1 MIATWGI
8 HADISV
14 FGDSL
19 EIPEEVPT
27 FVREVTPT
35 LPASVG
41 AASAT
46 GSGLAAVSN
55 DRYGM
60 RGGYDHL
67 FEEDDENLALG
78 ENYTSSTPG
87 TTGVAMDST
96 ILTPGDI
103 FASKSKSNQG
113 RDSLQQPLTILPV
126 VVAAPKTMA
135 KKKMRFK
142 VNPSKKGAKSVK

>member
-8 HADISV
+8 YADISV

-35 LPASVG
+35 LPASGG
-41 AASAT
+41 AASST
-46 GSGLAAVSN
+46 GSGLAVDSN
-55 DRYGM
+55 DHHV
-60 RGGYDHL
+60 RGNYDHL
-67 FEEDDENLALG
+67 FEEEDEALALG
-78 ENYTSSTPG
+78 ENYTSSTVG
-87 TTGVAMDST
+87 ATGVAMDST
-96 ILTPGDI
+96 TLTPGDM

-126 VVAAPKTMA
+126 VVAAPKMMA

-142 VNPSKKGAKSVK
+142 VKPPKKSVK